1 LIEYISTLIAITALS
16 IFLIFSKVR
25 GAYLI
30 FPFLILTSLA
40 GLRSEI
46 GWDYDAYQEF
56 FDQVASQ
63 AIGDSFSKGNVVDE
77 YGFEGGFSLIIWLLT
92 YLGVN
97 YQFVLA
103 FLTVGACLLAAY
115 FISPSKGL
123 ALFLIVYLW
132 YGYYHNFSILR
143 QGLAAGLVFLAIALW
158 ETRKKQAFGVVALAT
173 TIHMSTIILAPFVAI
188 CIKYA
193 TKKIIII
200 SLAFCWILSIISL
213 GSDIISSLLGMA
225 GRERWQALIGSSEMT
240 TKVGVSLIL
249 VEYTLLTICAAAVDN
264 NNPAL
269 RFAKGIL
276 LYRIIT
282 YGIFNDIT
290 IAWERTSSFSDPMYA
305 MAIAILITYCV
316 EKFSRN
322 EILRRG
328 ALVSVGIG
336 MSIYVAIK
344 YERMLE
350 TEPRVPWERS
360 HHERFIPYRSIFD
373 K

>member
-1 LIEYISTLIAITALS
+1 ML
-16 IFLIFSKVR
+16 
-25 GAYLI
+25 
-30 FPFLILTSLA
+30 FPFLILTALA

-63 AIGDSFSKGNVVDE
+63 AIGDSFAKGNVVDE

-92 YLGVN
+92 YLGVD

-103 FLTVGACLLAAY
+103 FVTVGVCLLAAY
-115 FISPSKGL
+115 FISPSKAT
-123 ALFLIVYLW
+123 ALFLIMYLW

-143 QGLAAGLVFLAIALW
+143 QGLAAGLVFLAVALW
-158 ETRKKQAFGVVALAT
+158 ETRKKQAFGMVALAT
-173 TIHMSTIILAPFVAI
+173 TIHMSTIILAPLVAI

-193 TKKIIII
+193 TKKLIII
-200 SLAFCWILSIISL
+200 SLVLCWILSVFTL
-213 GSDIISSLLGMA
+213 GSEIISSLLGIA
-225 GRERWQALIGSSEMT
+225 GRERWQTLMGSSEMT

-249 VEYTLLTICAAAVDN
+249 FEYTLLTLCVAIVDN
-264 NNPAL
+264 NKPAV
-269 RFAKGIL
+269 RFAMGIL
-276 LYRIIT
+276 LYRILT

-305 MAIAILITYCV
+305 MAIAVLVTYCV
-316 EKFSRN
+316 EIFSRN
-322 EILRRG
+322 EVKRRA
-328 ALVSVGIG
+328 ALVTVALT

-350 TEPRVPWERS
+350 TEPRVAWERS